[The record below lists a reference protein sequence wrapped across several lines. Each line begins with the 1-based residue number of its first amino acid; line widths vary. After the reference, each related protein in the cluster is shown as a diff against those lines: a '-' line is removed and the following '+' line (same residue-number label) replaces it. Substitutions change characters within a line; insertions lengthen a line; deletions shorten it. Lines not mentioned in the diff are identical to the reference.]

1 MIRPVKNLER
11 YKYVIS
17 DIVFAYNPSEESI
30 KIPSTLIKTFC
41 IKHDFDKNVTPAY
54 MLSMTVPKSYYE
66 LITTNMNTLTVTFS
80 IYRQFIGV
88 VTQSS
93 VDSYNDIDNTIQN
106 NLYASLTLKA
116 INESSLSTI
125 TANRLHNDTI
135 KNKETS
141 DTVDYTQNLIPL
153 DLYLYDY
160 SKLSNYKINSSF
172 VIIFIFFAVIARHI
186 SI

>member
-80 IYRQFIGV
+80 IYRQFIGI

-106 NLYASLTLKA
+106 NLYASLTALLLAKSLY
-116 INESSLSTI
+116 SSIRSISAHIGNSGENICKKLLLYFKQNPLS
-125 TANRLHNDTI
+125 
-135 KNKETS
+135 
-141 DTVDYTQNLIPL
+141 
-153 DLYLYDY
+153 
-160 SKLSNYKINSSF
+160 
-172 VIIFIFFAVIARHI
+172 
-186 SI
+186 